1 MTHNSQEAAT
11 EASIKKVIHSNEER
25 KEAHVLLD
33 AHQLPFYLSLTPPKA
48 SDELTSRMHCAIR
61 CVAQQTTLYGEV
73 LTEEEWKLVF
83 VAAMYGQRVVRHPSG
98 KGFVVL
104 QKKTRDMSGPQ
115 KYDLTEL
122 VYSFGSERGVVFEDE
137 NEERRS

>member
-1 MTHNSQEAAT
+1 MTTPISEAGAT
-11 EASIKKVIHSNEER
+11 AASTKLVIHSEEDR
-25 KEAHVLLD
+25 KEAHKALD
-33 AHQLPFYLSLTPPKA
+33 ATQLPVYLSLTPPKA

-61 CVAQQTTLYGEV
+61 CVAQQTTLFGES

-98 KGFVVL
+98 KGFIVL

-122 VYSFGSERGVVFEDE
+122 VYSFGAERGVVFDE
-137 NEERRS
+137 ES

>member
-1 MTHNSQEAAT
+1 MIRSE
-11 EASIKKVIHSNEER
+11 EER
-25 KEAHVLLD
+25 TQAHLMLD
-33 AHQLPFYLSLTPPKA
+33 THQLPFYLSLTPPKA

-98 KGFVVL
+98 KGYIVL

-122 VYSFGSERGVVFEDE
+122 VYSFGAERGVVFDDE
-137 NEERRS
+137 PT

>member
-1 MTHNSQEAAT
+1 MTHNSGEGAT
-11 EASIKKVIHSNEER
+11 EASIKKVIRSDEDR
-25 KEAHVLLD
+25 KEAHRLLD
-33 AHQLPFYLSLTPPKA
+33 AHQLPVYLSLTPPKA

-61 CVAQQTTLYGEV
+61 CVAQQTTLFGEP

-83 VAAMYGQRVVRHPSG
+83 VAAMYGQRVVRHPCG
-98 KGFVVL
+98 KGFIVL

-122 VYSFGSERGVVFEDE
+122 VYSFGAERGVVFDE
-137 NEERRS
+137 EV